1 MLISSSYHCTVPGQV
16 LTATQMTPQLLHGIP
31 GSQLLLL
38 IHPPATRFA
47 LEITALVTP
56 LGTFKTFK
64 HYSGLRL
71 KNQIL

>member
-1 MLISSSYHCTVPGQV
+1 
-16 LTATQMTPQLLHGIP
+16 MTPQLLHGIP

-38 IHPPATRFA
+38 IQPPATRFT

-64 HYSGLRL
+64 YYSNTGLQL